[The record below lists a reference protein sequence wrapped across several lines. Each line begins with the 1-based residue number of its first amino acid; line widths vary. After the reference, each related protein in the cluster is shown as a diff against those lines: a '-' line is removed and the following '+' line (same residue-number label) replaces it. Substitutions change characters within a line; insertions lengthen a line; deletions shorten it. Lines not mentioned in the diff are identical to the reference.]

1 MFQKVQRPLEE
12 CIEELRQIA
21 NSHGRDREISLT
33 DLKLRCSPQDI
44 KKVVALCET
53 LLYYND
59 KINEQ

>member
-1 MFQKVQRPLEE
+1 MFQKVQKPLEE

-21 NSHGRDREISLT
+21 NSHGRDREICLT
-33 DLKLRCSPQDI
+33 DLKLRCNPHDI